1 MIAGRN
7 TKANMFQRYSCTTIV
22 CGAVLLFFT
31 SCGGTQGG
39 HTAQQASFNG
49 SKTSYRPAQD
59 PASYEVA
66 PTGYYPVHTQL
77 AARHGSRG
85 LSSPK
90 YDVSLYA
97 IWEQAERDKAL
108 TPLGQELGPDI
119 MKIIRAN
126 ALLGYGRDGVTSPG
140 YGNLSSLGVEE
151 HQQLAR
157 RMARRLPSLFA
168 GLAAEGL
175 QGKRK
180 VMFVSSGADRS
191 TDSGLNFID
200 ALVADMPLPGPLIDK
215 TPALDGYPSNKPQ
228 QQPIGINRFLLYFF
242 APEPERDL
250 VSDPADPYFTSYRAG
265 LDYQAYLESPRYL
278 NRIAAIQSDPS
289 YISASRAALERLFTK
304 DFLDKVE
311 AGTYRFANTGNF
323 TFTSDDGQFSTTVTG
338 NGKAPVQG
346 IAGAA
351 TMLYELYN
359 IAPALKAEAGVDFA
373 RYLPPELAS
382 ELSFAQEAEKFYMSG
397 PGFAEAEG
405 ITHKMARPLVKDFFD
420 EVDAIARGDMRHAAM
435 LRFGHAETLLPLAVE
450 LGIPGMSEPLPES
463 QRYSHENSAWR
474 AALAAPMAVN
484 VQWDTYMNE
493 DGAVLVKMLYNERE
507 VHFKPSCKQAR
518 IAPDSYFYL
527 FSELKACYAA
537 SLSGATGRSR

>member
-1 MIAGRN
+1 MSY
-7 TKANMFQRYSCTTIV
+7 RYSCRTIA
-22 CGAVLLFFT
+22 CGAALFFFT
-31 SCGGTQGG
+31 SCGGTQGA
-39 HTAQQASFNG
+39 HPAQQDSYYG
-49 SKTSYRPAQD
+49 TKTPYQPAQD
-59 PASYEVA
+59 SASYEIP

-90 YDVSLYA
+90 YDVSMYA

-157 RMARRLPSLFA
+157 RMARRLTNLFT
-168 GLAAEGL
+168 GLGA
-175 QGKRK
+175 QGPQDKRK

-200 ALVADMPLPGPLIDK
+200 TLLSEMPLLKPLIDK
-215 TPALDGYPSNKPQ
+215 TPAVNGYPSNKPQ
-228 QQPIGINRFLLYFF
+228 QQPIGTNRFLLYFF

-250 VSDPADPYFTSYRAG
+250 VSDPTDPYFTTYRAG
-265 LDYQAYLESPRYL
+265 LDYEAYLESPRYL
-278 NRIAAIQSDPS
+278 NRIAAIQNNPD

-311 AGTYRFANTGNF
+311 ARTYQFANTGNF
-323 TFTSDDGQFSTTVTG
+323 TFKSDDGQFSTTVTG
-338 NGKAPVQG
+338 DGKAPVEG

-359 IAPALKAEAGVDFA
+359 IAPGLKAEAGANFTK
-373 RYLPPELAS
+373 YLPPELAS
-382 ELSFAQEAEKFYMSG
+382 ELSFKQEAEKFYMSG
-397 PGFAEAEG
+397 PGFAEANG
-405 ITHKMARPLVKDFFD
+405 ITHRMARLLVKDFFD
-420 EVDAIARGDMRHAAM
+420 EVDAIAHGDMRHAAM
-435 LRFGHAETLLPLAVE
+435 LRFGHAETLLPLAAE
-450 LGIPGMSEPLPES
+450 LGIPGMSEPLPET

-474 AALAAPMAVN
+474 GALAAPMAVN
-484 VQWDTYMNE
+484 LQWDTYMNE
-493 DGAVLVKMLYNERE
+493 DGTVLVRMLYNERE
-507 VHFKPSCKQAR
+507 VHFKEACKQAR

-527 FSELKACYAA
+527 FSELKACYAT
-537 SLSGATGRSR
+537 SLPGATGRPS